1 MTQGQD
7 HKLNGFEIPSFNL
20 FFLSDQMFLSN
31 WDFEN
36 FGTENMSFHMCIL
49 IGLILFIYFFT
60 SSHKTAGLKE
70 LNEEENSDF
79 PSDELF
85 VWELI

>member
-1 MTQGQD
+1 
-7 HKLNGFEIPSFNL
+7 
-20 FFLSDQMFLSN
+20 
-31 WDFEN
+31 
-36 FGTENMSFHMCIL
+36 MSFHMCIL

-85 VWELI
+85 V